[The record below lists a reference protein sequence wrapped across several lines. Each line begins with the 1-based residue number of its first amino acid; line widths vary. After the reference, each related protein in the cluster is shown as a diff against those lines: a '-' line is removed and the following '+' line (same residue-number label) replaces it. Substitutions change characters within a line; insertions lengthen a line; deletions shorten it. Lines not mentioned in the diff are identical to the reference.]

1 MYEIQAYKISLNSAN
16 IFQLPVKRDW
26 MDETFDAHA
35 YKCFP
40 ITLTNSLGWGLSFP
54 EDISFIWDGI
64 SDSSPN
70 HVKILSGEK
79 YCYTER
85 GNATISFRTG
95 LILKTNED
103 VTLLQMPAPNMFI
116 EGIQSF
122 TALISTS
129 FFNSEFP
136 CALRITKP
144 NSIITIKA
152 NQPIISIIPLNLKS
166 INNSEIKF
174 ENISKMP
181 KQKFNNNEYSKFV
194 QEITSS
200 GAWTNFYRNATD
212 HKGNKI
218 GEHELKSLKLR
229 VTNE

>member
-1 MYEIQAYKISLNSAN
+1 MYEIKAYKISLDSAN
-16 IFQLPVKRDW
+16 ISQLPVKRDW

-40 ITLTNSLGWGLSFP
+40 VTLTNSLGWGISFP
-54 EDISFIWDGI
+54 EDISFVWDGV
-64 SDSSPN
+64 SDSSPG
-70 HVKILSGEK
+70 HVQILQGKK

-95 LILKTNED
+95 LILKTNKD
-103 VTLLQMPAPNMFI
+103 VSLLQMPAPNLFL
-116 EGIQSF
+116 EGVQSF
-122 TALISTS
+122 TTLISTS

-144 NSIITIKA
+144 DSVITIKA
-152 NQPIISIIPLNLKS
+152 NQPIASIIPISLNT
-166 INNSEIKF
+166 INDSEIKF
-174 ENISKMP
+174 ESIAKMDKP
-181 KQKFNNNEYSKFV
+181 KFNNNEYSKAV

-200 GAWTNFYRNATD
+200 GSWTNFYRNATD

-218 GEHELKSLKLR
+218 GDHELKSLKLR

>member
-152 NQPIISIIPLNLKS
+152 DQPIISIIPLNLKS

-174 ENISKMP
+174 KNISKMP
-181 KQKFNNNEYSKFV
+181 KQKFNNNEYSKSV

-229 VTNE
+229 VINE

>member
-1 MYEIQAYKISLNSAN
+1 MYEVKAYKISLNSAN
-16 IFQLPVKRDW
+16 ISQIPVKRDW

-40 ITLTNSLGWGLSFP
+40 VTLTNSLGWGLSFP

-64 SDSSPN
+64 SDSSAN

-79 YCYTER
+79 YCYAER
-85 GNATISFRTG
+85 GNSTISFRTG
-95 LILKTNED
+95 LILKTNQD
-103 VTLLQMPAPNMFI
+103 VTLLQMPVPNMFI
-116 EGIQSF
+116 DGVQSF
-122 TALISTS
+122 TTLISTS

-152 NQPIISIIPLNLKS
+152 NQPIISIIPLSLNF
-166 INNSEIKF
+166 IDNSEIKF
-174 ENISKMP
+174 ESISKMP
-181 KQKFNNNEYSKFV
+181 KPKFNNNEYSKAV

-200 GAWTNFYRNATD
+200 GSWTNFYRNATD

-218 GEHELKSLKLR
+218 GEHELKSLKFK